1 MQKRVESQTSLI
13 ELLRRGRN
21 ILKVPFV
28 TTNRNCKLYVA
39 MLVCE
44 LNLKANFLN
53 RCVEYDHRIS
63 FLRAAAYGRFI
74 RKN

>member
-13 ELLRRGRN
+13 QLLRRGRN
-21 ILKVPFV
+21 IPFV
-28 TTNRNCKLYVA
+28 TTNRHCKLYAA

-53 RCVEYDHRIS
+53 HCVEYDHRMS

>member
-28 TTNRNCKLYVA
+28 TTNRHCKLYVA

-44 LNLKANFLN
+44 LNLKANFPN

>member
-13 ELLRRGRN
+13 QLLRRGRN

-28 TTNRNCKLYVA
+28 TTNRHCKLYVA

-53 RCVEYDHRIS
+53 HCVEYDHRMS
-63 FLRAAAYGRFI
+63 FLRAAVYGRFI

>member
-13 ELLRRGRN
+13 QLLRRGRN
-21 ILKVPFV
+21 IPFV
-28 TTNRNCKLYVA
+28 TTNRRCKLYVA

-53 RCVEYDHRIS
+53 HCVEYNHRMS

-74 RKN
+74 